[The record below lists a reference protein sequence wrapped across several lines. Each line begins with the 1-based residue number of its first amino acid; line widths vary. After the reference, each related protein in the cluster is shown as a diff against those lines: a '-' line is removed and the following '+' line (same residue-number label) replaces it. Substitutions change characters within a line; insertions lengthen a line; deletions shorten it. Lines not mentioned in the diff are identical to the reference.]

1 MIRGHTRPA
10 VTDSDDEA
18 DAGIN
23 LPGMVLDLD
32 RHTLSL
38 FQLRV

>member
-1 MIRGHTRPA
+1 MLREHARPA
-10 VTDSDDEA
+10 VPDSDNEA

-23 LPGMVLDLD
+23 LPGMLLDLD
-32 RHTLSL
+32 RHALSL